1 MHAFAQTNLQLIN
14 QLQDSGYP
22 PAELK
27 FVVASQSD
35 RRIMET
41 IAKRLKAKE
50 LLKT

>member
-14 QLQDSGYP
+14 QLQNNGYP

-35 RRIMET
+35 RRLMKT
-41 IAKRLKAKE
+41 IAKRLKVKE
-50 LLKT
+50 SPKT